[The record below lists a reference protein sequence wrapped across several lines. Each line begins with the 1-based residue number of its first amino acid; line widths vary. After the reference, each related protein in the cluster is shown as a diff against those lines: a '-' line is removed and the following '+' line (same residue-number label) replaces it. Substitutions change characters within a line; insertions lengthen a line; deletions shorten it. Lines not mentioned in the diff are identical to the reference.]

1 MFDMSTFSISGPD
14 GDTSCTHEAKTN
26 AFCKQCLGFAS
37 PKEEMDSRR
46 ATRATSETF
55 PPREELSVTESD
67 EQDSGNKLIRKN
79 LQNRGSRLWQY
90 VWRWLRKHRDDG
102 GYGREDPAVASQTGG
117 LVAMA
122 ATETNT

>member
-1 MFDMSTFSISGPD
+1 MFGMSTFSISGPD
-14 GDTSCTHEAKTN
+14 GATSCTHEATTN

-46 ATRATSETF
+46 ATRATSETL
-55 PPREELSVTESD
+55 PPREELSITKFD
-67 EQDSGNKLIRKN
+67 EQDAGNKLIRKKM
-79 LQNRGSRLWQY
+79 QNGGSRLWQY

-102 GYGREDPAVASQTGG
+102 GYGREDPAVASQTAGP
-117 LVAMA
+117 V